1 MKIRKLNEDTMPMKV
16 NTYWS
21 YPDENEI
28 YGLAKNGYKYL
39 VWGDIE
45 EGDGGW
51 DYNQY
56 AFKDLS
62 SAKKFAAGQRFE
74 KITNI
79 PSVEKAEAD
88 MKAKKSEIDNENDRL
103 AKAKATRETNMAKRA
118 QLKGMDIQSYKKYTS
133 SRRNVTAALNNVERL
148 ELELEKAK
156 SYFDNIKS
164 EFETEYGETYE

>member
-1 MKIRKLNEDTMPMKV
+1 MEYDDDDNFHNCARNIR
-16 NTYWS
+16 YHFF
-21 YPDENEI
+21 ENLVKK
-28 YGLAKNGYKYL
+28 YQSKYL
-39 VWGDIE
+39 FTAHHGDDLMETVLMRIMR
-45 EGDGGW
+45 GSTLKGYGG
-51 DYNQY
+51 
-56 AFKDLS
+56 
-62 SAKKFAAGQRFE
+62 FE

-88 MKAKKSEIDNENDRL
+88 MKAKKSEIDKENDRL